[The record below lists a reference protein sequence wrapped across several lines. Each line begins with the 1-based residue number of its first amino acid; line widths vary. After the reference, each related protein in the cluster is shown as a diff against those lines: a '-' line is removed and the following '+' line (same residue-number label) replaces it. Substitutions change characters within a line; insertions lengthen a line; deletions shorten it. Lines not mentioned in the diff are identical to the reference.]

1 MARHTEG
8 SILRLGAVSLVL
20 LLLVGAA
27 AFNLQK
33 FPGFKG
39 TDYHV
44 QLTDASGL
52 HKGNMVQVA
61 GIRVGHPLEAVEAV
75 AAGGALEGIDRHG
88 GNRRYGP

>member
-33 FPGFKG
+33 FP
-39 TDYHV
+39 
-44 QLTDASGL
+44 
-52 HKGNMVQVA
+52 
-61 GIRVGHPLEAVEAV
+61 
-75 AAGGALEGIDRHG
+75 
-88 GNRRYGP
+88 